1 MSLPHAAL
9 LAQEEVETYL
19 RQGYL
24 VVPDLLS
31 AQELDAFT
39 AYEAERGDSG
49 PRGLQNHKTDLQWA
63 RIAGHRRITA
73 IAAQLLEGEPQIVQT
88 MYMAKAP
95 EGGTGVA
102 LHQDTHY
109 IRNTP
114 NTLMA
119 CWIAFSDTDRDN
131 GGLCV
136 IPGSNHEGLYP
147 TDAVREPGEHAA
159 WEQVYAMGDADG
171 NHWDE
176 TMRSFDI
183 VGLDRGRLEYLTVP
197 RGSGVFFTGLTIHG
211 SFANR
216 SSDRP
221 RLAFATHFVRHETW
235 IYRRDI
241 QDTTPLSELPADPA
255 TT

>member
-1 MSLPHAAL
+1 MSLPHAAP

-19 RQGYL
+19 RQGFL

-31 AQELDAFT
+31 ADEIDAFT
-39 AYEAERGDSG
+39 AYEAQREDTG
-49 PRGLQNHKTDLQWA
+49 PRGLQNHRDDPHWA
-63 RIAGHRRITA
+63 QIAGHRRITS
-73 IAAQLLEGEPQIVQT
+73 IAAQLLEGAPRVVQT

-95 EGGTGVA
+95 DGGTGVA

-119 CWIAFSDTDRDN
+119 CWLAFSDTDRDN

-136 IPGSNHEGLYP
+136 VPGSNHDGLYS
-147 TDAVREPGEHAA
+147 TDAVRETEEHAA
-159 WEQVYAMGDADG
+159 WEQVYAMSDADG
-171 NHWDE
+171 NSWDE

-183 VGLDRGRLEYLTVP
+183 VGLDRDRIEYLEVP
-197 RGSGVFFTGLTIHG
+197 KGGGVFFTGLTIHG

-216 SSDRP
+216 SSNRP

-241 QDTTPLSELPADPA
+241 QNTAALDDLAAAP
-255 TT
+255 